1 MIELSVAR
9 KATDE
14 LVAAFRRLLPQLSS
28 SAAPLDRDALA
39 ATLGSPSNTVIL
51 ARDGGEIVGTL
62 TLVLY
67 PVPTGLRAR
76 IEDVVVDLRARGKGV
91 GEALTREALRLAAE
105 RRARSV
111 DLTSNPSRVAAN
123 QLYQRIGFELRE
135 TNAYRYSIKSGSGS

>member
-1 MIELSVAR
+1 M
-9 KATDE
+9 
-14 LVAAFRRLLPQLSS
+14 AAFRRLLPQLSS
-28 SAAPLDRDALA
+28 SAAPLEREALA
-39 ATLGSPSNTVIL
+39 ATLGSPSNTVL
-51 ARDGGEIVGTL
+51 VARDGGEIVGTL

-76 IEDVVVDLRARGKGV
+76 IEDVVVDSRARGRGV

-135 TNAYRYSIKSGSGS
+135 TNAYRYRIS